1 MIKSSTTLQ
10 QLKRA
15 FLSDSALADL
25 AERTFQPLAD
35 YDHAHQSDLLHTLDV
50 FLKCGGN
57 QSKTAQELF
66 LHRSSLLY
74 RLRRIEELTG
84 FDLRDNEQRVLLQM
98 CFMAHV
104 PD

>member
-1 MIKSSTTLQ
+1 MSTTTLQ

-15 FLSDSALADL
+15 FLSDAALADL
-25 AERTFQPLAD
+25 AERAFQPLVE
-35 YDHAHQSDLLHTLDV
+35 YDRAHQSDLLHTLDV
-50 FLKCGGN
+50 FLKCSGN

-74 RLRRIEELTG
+74 RLRRIEELTE

-98 CFMAHV
+98 CFLAYV
-104 PD
+104 QD

>member
-1 MIKSSTTLQ
+1 MMNQTTLQ

-15 FLSDSALADL
+15 FLSDAALSDL
-25 AERTFQPLAD
+25 AERAFEPLAA
-35 YDHAHQSDLLHTLDV
+35 YDDAHGSDLLHTLDV

-57 QSKTAQELF
+57 QSKASQELF

-74 RLRRIEELTG
+74 RLRRIEDLTG
-84 FDLRDNEQRVLLQM
+84 FNLRDNEQRVLLQM
-98 CFMAHV
+98 CFLAYV